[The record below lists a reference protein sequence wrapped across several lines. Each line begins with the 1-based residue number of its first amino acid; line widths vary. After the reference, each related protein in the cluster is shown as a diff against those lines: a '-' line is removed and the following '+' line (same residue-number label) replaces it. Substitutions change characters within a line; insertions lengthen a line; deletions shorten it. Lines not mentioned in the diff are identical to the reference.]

1 MKPFW
6 SFKASATDET
16 LGELTLYG
24 EIASSSWY
32 GDEVTPKQFK
42 KDLDA
47 LGAIKNLKIYINS
60 PGGDAF
66 AGSAIYSMLK
76 RHPAA
81 KTVYIDGL
89 AASAASLIAMAGDK
103 VVMPANAMMMIH
115 RAWTIVLGNA
125 NELRKVAEMCDKVDA
140 SILTTYVAKTG
151 RSDEDIMALLDAET
165 WMTAQEAV
173 DGGFADEIEAERKIA
188 ASLTGRVLNING
200 QTFDLERYKTLPPI
214 DEHAPTDPE
223 HDPVPPMNDSGG
235 ESRPVADAQTK
246 EFNDIRRKILQT
258 YEGGH

>member
-6 SFKASATDET
+6 SFKAKDDTT
-16 LGELTLYG
+16 GELTLYG

-47 LGAIKNLKIYINS
+47 LGDIKSLNIYINS

-66 AGSAIYSMLK
+66 AGQAIHSILK

-89 AASAASLIAMAGDK
+89 AASIASVIAMVGDRI
-103 VVMPANAMMMIH
+103 VMPKNALLMIH
-115 RAWTIVLGNA
+115 KAWVYVLGNA
-125 NELRKVAEMCDKVDA
+125 DELRKIAEACDKVDLA
-140 SILTTYVAKTG
+140 ILATYMEKTG
-151 RSDEDIMALLDAET
+151 RSEEEILPMMKDETWFTAEEALDAGF
-165 WMTAQEAV
+165 V
-173 DGGFADEIEAERKIA
+173 DVLEEEKKIA

-214 DEHAPTDPE
+214 EESASTEPDLVHPA
-223 HDPVPPMNDSGG
+223 NDSGG
-235 ESRPVADAQTK
+235 ESRPVADTQTK